1 MPLWEG
7 ITTRPFKRCGTGQG
21 TAGEAAMEPDRP
33 SQFRLT
39 YHALPPG
46 RRATRRHNWWIVT
59 VALAI
64 AMLPALAFLALL
76 MWVLSSL

>member
-1 MPLWEG
+1 
-7 ITTRPFKRCGTGQG
+7 
-21 TAGEAAMEPDRP
+21 MEPDRP